1 MGSETLNICQVSLKR
16 DIPLIIKNYNNFK
29 KIYKDVKIYIIC
41 PSQDF
46 LEFEERLNF
55 KEIKILKEEDL
66 ISFNEFNDIFKKLS
80 LEIQYKSEF
89 QKRINWYYQQVLKI
103 SFVLKFIDKERK
115 SIVIWDAD
123 TIILKKIDF
132 FENDN
137 SIMYGN
143 FTEFHK
149 SYFITNKMILKTLST
164 YYISFLN
171 QFIAISVEDG
181 KLLIQKL
188 LDGQVVNISQTLSRI
203 ILSNIFLAHKE
214 YNGSMFS
221 EYELLGQVRY
231 ISKKNKQKP
240 ILFLRFGL
248 NGILTKHQ
256 TCLVK
261 FLNFKHVTYEHSHV
275 NENSQNMLSRN
286 QSWLILIKVIIKN
299 LFKFYLRFLKHNFL
313 YAKTKNEKN

>member
-1 MGSETLNICQVSLKR
+1 MRSETLNICQVSLKR
-16 DIPLIIKNYNNFK
+16 DIPLIIENYNNFK

-46 LEFEERLNF
+46 LEFEERLNYE
-55 KEIKILKEEDL
+55 EIKILKEEDL

-115 SIVIWDAD
+115 SIIIWDAD

-132 FENDN
+132 FENDI

-143 FTEFHK
+143 FNEFHK
-149 SYFITNKMILKTLST
+149 SYFITNKMILKTLSK

-188 LDGQVVNISQTLSRI
+188 LDGQVDNISQTLSKI

-231 ISKKNKQKP
+231 MSKKQKQKP

-256 TCLVK
+256 TFLVK

-275 NENSQNMLSRN
+275 SENSQNMLSRN